1 MAATRNDNEFP
12 MRLRRHS
19 PRLLG
24 LLALAAVV
32 VTGVLNPPL
41 LREARLRIFDQYQS
55 EWPREYRP
63 VPVRVV
69 VIDDE
74 SLSRIG
80 QWPWPRS
87 VMRDLVVGLG
97 EAGAAAI
104 ALDIV
109 FSEPDRL
116 SPARLAEQWPQVF
129 DMDGR
134 TLRAMDTDRMLAEAA
149 AAYPVVG
156 GFALT
161 QTGDRAPVTV
171 KASFAEVGID
181 AAAAIPGYPA
191 ALRNIPVLEEAFSGL
206 GSFSVPAASG
216 SVIRRLPLIQRQGEQ
231 LVPSLALEAL
241 RVASGDD
248 TIAVRG
254 GGDPAAGVQRLRTG
268 RVEIPVT
275 GDASLWLHDSGPVE
289 ERRIPAWRLV
299 QAPGGM
305 DSLRPRLQEHIVLI
319 GTSAAALGDRVQTPL
334 RPDVPAVTVH
344 AQALEQMILGR
355 HLERPDWA
363 RGAELAGAVLL
374 ALLLVWLMPKL
385 NVLGATAF
393 ALGLALLPFAAG
405 AAAFVRYKLL
415 LDPIPV
421 MLAVV
426 VVYLAMTVA
435 LFLLAEF
442 RRRGIQRAFGQYLA
456 PAVVEQLVEDPRRLR
471 LGGESRIMTFLFSDI
486 AGFTALTETTDPQ
499 RLVALVNAYL
509 KGACGVVL
517 EHGGTIDKIVGDALH
532 VMFNAPTDQPDHA
545 ARAVRCALALDEFST
560 RFREQQR
567 GRGIELGVTRIG
579 INSGSAIVGNFGGG
593 GRFDYTAHGDAIN
606 TAARLEAAN
615 KVLGTTICVAG
626 SVAGQSEEIA
636 FRPVGVLW
644 LRGKTTGTEVYQPL
658 PDDDPGL
665 GWRDEYLAVY
675 EALRNR
681 EPDACRRLEELA
693 GAHPGDALLA
703 LHAARAAR
711 GEKGVDIVVA

>member
-1 MAATRNDNEFP
+1 
-12 MRLRRHS
+12 MRLRWQS
-19 PRLLG
+19 PRVLG
-24 LLALAAVV
+24 LLALAAMV
-32 VTGVLNPPL
+32 VTCVLNPPL

-69 VIDDE
+69 VIDEE

-87 VMRDLVVGLG
+87 VMRDLVVRLG

-109 FSEPDRL
+109 FAEPDRL
-116 SPARLAEQWPQVF
+116 SPARLAEHWPQVF
-129 DMDGR
+129 DMDAE
-134 TLRAMDTDRMLAEAA
+134 TLRGMDTDRMLAQAA
-149 AAYPVVG
+149 AGYPVVG

-161 QTGDRAPVTV
+161 QSGDPTPVTV
-171 KASFAEVGID
+171 KASFAQVGID
-181 AAAAIPGYPA
+181 AAAAVRGYPA
-191 ALRNIPVLEEAFSGL
+191 ALRNIPVLEEAFTGL
-206 GSFSVPAASG
+206 GSFSVPAEGG

-241 RVASGDD
+241 RVASGAG

-254 GGDPAAGVQRLRTG
+254 GVSPAAGVQRLRTG
-268 RVEIPVT
+268 RVEIPVAP
-275 GDASLWLHDSGPVE
+275 DASLWLHDSGPVD
-289 ERRIPAWRLV
+289 ERRIPAWRLL
-299 QAPGGM
+299 QDAGGIEP
-305 DSLRPRLQEHIVLI
+305 SWPRLKGHIVLI

-344 AQALEQMILGR
+344 AQALEQMILGQ
-355 HLERPDWA
+355 HLERPGWA
-363 RGAELAGAVLL
+363 RGAELMAAVIP
-374 ALLLVWLMPKL
+374 ALLLIWLMPKL
-385 NVLGATAF
+385 NVLGATAM
-393 ALGLALLPFAAG
+393 ALVLVLLPVATGAAG
-405 AAAFVRYKLL
+405 FVHYKLL
-415 LDPIPV
+415 LDPMPV

-435 LFLLAEF
+435 LFLLAEV

-456 PAVVEQLVEDPRRLR
+456 PALVAQLAEDPGRLR
-471 LGGESRIMTFLFSDI
+471 LGGESRLMTFLFSDI

-509 KGACGVVL
+509 EGACRVVL

-567 GRGIELGVTRIG
+567 EQGIELGVTRIG
-579 INSGSAIVGNFGGG
+579 INSGPAIVGNFGGG
-593 GRFDYTAHGDAIN
+593 SRFDYTAHGDAIN

-615 KVLGTTICVAG
+615 KMLGTTICVAA
-626 SVAGQSEEIA
+626 SVAGQCQEIA
-636 FRPVGVLW
+636 FRPIGVLW
-644 LRGKTTGTEVYQPL
+644 LRGKTTGTEAYQPL
-658 PDDDPGL
+658 RDDDPGL

-681 EPDACRRLEELA
+681 EPDARRRLGELA
-693 GAHPGDALLA
+693 GRHAGDALLV
-703 LHAARAAR
+703 LHATRAAR
-711 GEKGVDIVVA
+711 SGTGVDIIVE